1 MITLLLSAATELL
14 TAFDITTIIMVVLL
28 VFFVIVEITKGVDYL
43 KNKRKNREQ
52 VERNQEDHI
61 HQLEVLENNNEKQ
74 IERICVEVASIKE
87 NVDLL
92 LESDKNDIKAWIT
105 ERYHYFM
112 ARGVIDDFSLD
123 CIERRFQ
130 CYERSGGNS
139 YVAGMVERLRELPRE

>member
-1 MITLLLSAATELL
+1 MITLLAGAAVELL
-14 TAFDITTIIMVVLL
+14 TAFDITTILMVALLLFFAVL
-28 VFFVIVEITKGVDYL
+28 EISKGIDYFRS
-43 KNKRKNREQ
+43 KRKSKEQ
-52 VERNQEDHI
+52 VEKSQEDHI
-61 HQLEVLENNNEKQ
+61 HELEVLENNNEKQ
-74 IERICVEVASIKE
+74 IERICVEVAQIKD

-139 YVAGMVERLRELPRE
+139 YVSGMVERLRELPRE